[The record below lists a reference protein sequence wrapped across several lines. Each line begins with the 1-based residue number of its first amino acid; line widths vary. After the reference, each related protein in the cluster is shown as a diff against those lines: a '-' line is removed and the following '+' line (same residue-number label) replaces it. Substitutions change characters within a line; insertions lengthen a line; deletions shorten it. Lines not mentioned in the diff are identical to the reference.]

1 ERFARA
7 VYFTRTALPLNAIVF
22 SDAYSGTLAFYAQRD
37 VLRWMWIQPGY
48 LDPALVELTKQGH
61 HPYFVGDPFEV
72 GAFKRYFDGSEAVT
86 RLDGQLLPIVGE
98 SFVVADLTP
107 P

>member
-1 ERFARA
+1 
-7 VYFTRTALPLNAIVF
+7 
-22 SDAYSGTLAFYAQRD
+22 
-37 VLRWMWIQPGY
+37 
-48 LDPALVELTKQGH
+48 LTKQGH